1 MDEEDYTMNIRKIVA
16 ASAIAL
22 TFGLVATAQA
32 GNIDHVTADTN
43 PAVFGTTGSAY
54 MSTAQVMN
62 VDHITEQ
69 QNRTFS
75 VLPITEF
82 LPRRKI
88 PASVCRTNA
97 ADV

>member
-62 VDHITEQ
+62 VDHITEATKPDVFGSA
-69 QNRTFS
+69 NNGILAEKKDTGFS
-75 VLPITEF
+75 LPYQ
-82 LPRRKI
+82 RG
-88 PASVCRTNA
+88 
-97 ADV
+97 